1 MTPGGLTHTSGGRT
15 FVAVLAV
22 TGGGA
27 LLGGCL
33 GLGGDPDA
41 GTNGVG
47 KLPAATVEQRAEA
60 AASSAHTLRLAGT
73 IVSLGQTYR
82 LDMRL
87 SDEGGVG
94 EVTTKGSTFQ
104 LLRIGKDLYL
114 KAGASFYGDGGSDKN
129 SQAAAAK
136 LNGKY
141 VKVPSGD
148 PAYQQFSGL
157 TDKKLLLK
165 DLFLLNGTVSLGHH
179 GKVDDTRTITVN
191 GSKGGSMDVSLKG
204 TPYPLRYQR
213 VGNGGTLTLSD
224 WEQAVTLN
232 PPARDAVVDYG
243 SVVGATPAPT
253 AKSSK

>member
-1 MTPGGLTHTSGGRT
+1 VTPRSGRRT
-15 FVAVLAV
+15 LAAVLAV
-22 TGGGA
+22 TGTGT

-47 KLPAATVEQRAEA
+47 KLPAQTIEQQAKA
-60 AASSAHTLRLAGT
+60 AASSAHTVRLSGT
-73 IVSLGQTYR
+73 VVSLGQSYR

-114 KAGASFYGDGGSDKN
+114 KAGASFYGAGTDKD
-129 SQAAAAK
+129 SQTAASR

-141 VKVPSGD
+141 VRVPTGD

-157 TDKKLLLK
+157 TDKKVLLG
-165 DLFLLNGTVSLGHH
+165 DLFLLNGTVSVGHH
-179 GKVDDTRTITVN
+179 GTVDDTKTITLN
-191 GSKGGSMDVSLKG
+191 GSKGGSLDVSLKG

-224 WEQAVTLN
+224 WGQDVTLN
-232 PPARDAVVDYG
+232 PPAKGTVVDYG
-243 SVVGATPAPT
+243 STVGTSPTP
-253 AKSSK
+253 SR